1 MREVIAK
8 HVENDKE
15 TYNEA
20 ILGRPNVEYCIW
32 IQEIDSWGGAIE
44 VSILSSFFGVEIDVV
59 DIQNAIIIR
68 FGEDKNYGMRV
79 FLLFDGIH
87 YDPLYLESVS
97 VSFIFYRFIVKRFS
111 LCFDFRAEHLEH
123 YSQVKKRMFTSK
135 LSNWHKKLNHLDS
148 LQMLTNLSLNA
159 ISVMFYFLDK
169 YKHNRMLK
177 QLVIQ
182 TLGKFN

>member
-32 IQEIDSWGGAIE
+32 IQEPDSWGGAIE

-87 YDPLYLESVS
+87 YDPLFLESVS
-97 VSFIFYRFIVKRFS
+97 VSFPLIFKKKGFIYIYLIGRS
-111 LCFDFRAEHLEH
+111 
-123 YSQVKKRMFTSK
+123 T
-135 LSNWHKKLNHLDS
+135 
-148 LQMLTNLSLNA
+148 
-159 ISVMFYFLDK
+159 
-169 YKHNRMLK
+169 
-177 QLVIQ
+177 
-182 TLGKFN
+182 